1 MVNMET
7 NSDERKI
14 IDRVLHR
21 DMVFRY
27 QLLGRLQ
34 TDCEYYLN
42 YGNRNIKRLWA
53 GNVNLQ
59 IKLMVELYNSFKE
72 DEKPQWNYC
81 IRKSNVRGRVKFEY
95 QRAKP
100 VFCFSPSSSLPSLMA
115 IPVLPHLSIT

>member
-1 MVNMET
+1 MET

-59 IKLMVELYNSFKE
+59 IKLMVEFIIVSRKTKNLNGLQWMKLLHT
-72 DEKPQWNYC
+72 EK
-81 IRKSNVRGRVKFEY
+81 
-95 QRAKP
+95 
-100 VFCFSPSSSLPSLMA
+100 
-115 IPVLPHLSIT
+115 

>member
-1 MVNMET
+1 MVNMGT

-72 DEKPQWNYC
+72 DEKPQWLTMDEIIASASDGLETAVTNHNHSEQSRC
-81 IRKSNVRGRVKFEY
+81 ISATFL
-95 QRAKP
+95 
-100 VFCFSPSSSLPSLMA
+100 F
-115 IPVLPHLSIT
+115 

>member
-34 TDCEYYLN
+34 TDCEYYLL
-42 YGNRNIKRLWA
+42 R
-53 GNVNLQ
+53 Q
-59 IKLMVELYNSFKE
+59 S
-72 DEKPQWNYC
+72 
-81 IRKSNVRGRVKFEY
+81 EY
-95 QRAKP
+95 QTLVGRQCKSAN
-100 VFCFSPSSSLPSLMA
+100 
-115 IPVLPHLSIT
+115 

>member
-1 MVNMET
+1 MTNMET

-34 TDCEYYLN
+34 ADCEYYLN
-42 YGNRNIKRLWA
+42 YGNRNIRRLWA

-59 IKLMVELYNSFKE
+59 IKLMAELYNSFKE
-72 DEKPQWNYC
+72 DENLNGLQWMKSLHTEKQWQ
-81 IRKSNVRGRVKFEY
+81 RKNK
-95 QRAKP
+95 
-100 VFCFSPSSSLPSLMA
+100 
-115 IPVLPHLSIT
+115 I

>member
-1 MVNMET
+1 MET

-34 TDCEYYLN
+34 ADCEYYLN

-59 IKLMVELYNSFKE
+59 NLVISQNFTS
-72 DEKPQWNYC
+72 
-81 IRKSNVRGRVKFEY
+81 
-95 QRAKP
+95 
-100 VFCFSPSSSLPSLMA
+100 
-115 IPVLPHLSIT
+115 

>member
-1 MVNMET
+1 MET

-21 DMVFRY
+21 DMVVRY

-59 IKLMVELYNSFKE
+59 IKLMAELYNSFME
-72 DEKPQWNYC
+72 DENLNGLQWMKSLHTEKQWQ
-81 IRKSNVRGRVKFEY
+81 RKN
-95 QRAKP
+95 
-100 VFCFSPSSSLPSLMA
+100 
-115 IPVLPHLSIT
+115 II

>member
-42 YGNRNIKRLWA
+42 YGALRAR
-53 GNVNLQ
+53 
-59 IKLMVELYNSFKE
+59 SRH
-72 DEKPQWNYC
+72 EK
-81 IRKSNVRGRVKFEY
+81 IISLHVVFES
-95 QRAKP
+95 R
-100 VFCFSPSSSLPSLMA
+100 
-115 IPVLPHLSIT
+115 HT

>member
-34 TDCEYYLN
+34 ADCEYYLN

-59 IKLMVELYNSFKE
+59 NLVISQNFTS
-72 DEKPQWNYC
+72 
-81 IRKSNVRGRVKFEY
+81 
-95 QRAKP
+95 
-100 VFCFSPSSSLPSLMA
+100 
-115 IPVLPHLSIT
+115 

>member
-34 TDCEYYLN
+34 ADCEYYLN
-42 YGNRNIKRLWA
+42 YGNRNIRRLWA

-72 DEKPQWNYC
+72 DEKPQWLTMDEIIAYG
-81 IRKSNVRGRVKFEY
+81 K
-95 QRAKP
+95 A
-100 VFCFSPSSSLPSLMA
+100 MA
-115 IPVLPHLSIT
+115 EEE

>member
-34 TDCEYYLN
+34 ADCEYYLN
-42 YGNRNIKRLWA
+42 YGN
-53 GNVNLQ
+53 VNLQ
-59 IKLMVELYNSFKE
+59 IKLMAELYNSFK
-72 DEKPQWNYC
+72 DGEKRNGLQ
-81 IRKSNVRGRVKFEY
+81 
-95 QRAKP
+95 
-100 VFCFSPSSSLPSLMA
+100 
-115 IPVLPHLSIT
+115 

>member
-1 MVNMET
+1 MTNMET

-34 TDCEYYLN
+34 ADCEYYLD
-42 YGNRNIKRLWA
+42 YGNRNIRRLWA

-59 IKLMVELYNSFKE
+59 IKLMAELYNSFKE
-72 DEKPQWNYC
+72 DEKPQ
-81 IRKSNVRGRVKFEY
+81 
-95 QRAKP
+95 
-100 VFCFSPSSSLPSLMA
+100 SLTMDEIIAYGKAMA
-115 IPVLPHLSIT
+115 EEE

>member
-72 DEKPQWNYC
+72 DEKPQWLTRDEIIAYG
-81 IRKSNVRGRVKFEY
+81 KV
-95 QRAKP
+95 
-100 VFCFSPSSSLPSLMA
+100 MA
-115 IPVLPHLSIT
+115 EAE